1 LFSLSSFVFLS
12 LLRSP
17 PPPVDHAPPSLL
29 LIHPRGV
36 PPSDHGVVSL
46 DPRVRVWVSSPF
58 PQMHRRG
65 LDAFL
70 HALSRQHSPLK
81 PIHGHFHSFPA
92 RSLSSLSSLRPS
104 PPSSP
109 PFYPQQQQH
118 PHQRRWLPAPPSAA
132 ASTEGPS
139 SLIKEDGIAIC
150 SSLWVDSFR
159 EPDRTVTNLSSYL
172 RRFELWIIA
181 YQKVCADETG
191 AYLPKSAISHAA
203 LDGLLALRNAVLDAR
218 FRWGARL
225 EYYIRSP
232 RDKTDLETLSKRKIR
247 TILTTAQPPPF
258 QDRIVQEVL
267 LMILEPIYEGRFYQK
282 SFAFRP
288 GRNAHT
294 ALRVI
299 RRSFAGY
306 LWYMKGDLGTILDGV
321 KVGLVINAL
330 LRDVR
335 DKKVVDLIKSAL
347 VTPVVTGRPED
358 EEAARKKKKKR
369 KYQKKRV
376 LAEDEP
382 KPDPYW
388 LQTFFGFAPE
398 EAAKLPNWGHCGLL
412 SPLLANVVL
421 DELDK
426 WMEGKIKEFYR
437 PSKTDVIWN
446 SENAD
451 GGEQEQGNTSWPE
464 FVPTSGP
471 DKTRKID
478 FIRYGGHILIG
489 VRGPRADA
497 AALRKQLIEF
507 CDLKFLLKL
516 DNESLPIEHIT
527 KGIMFLDHVLCRRVV
542 YPTLRYTATGG
553 KIISEKGVGTLLS
566 VSASLRQCIKQFR
579 KLEFLK
585 GDRDPD
591 PQPCFRMFHATQAHT
606 NAQMNKLLSTMV
618 EWYRYADN
626 RKKIVNFCSYIIRG
640 SLAKLYAA
648 KYKLRSRAKVYKI
661 ASRNLSRPLK
671 DKKGQSPEYHNL
683 LRMGLVDSID
693 GLQYTRMSLV
703 PDTDYT
709 PFPSGWR
716 PEHEKVLL
724 EYIRLQ
730 DTGILEEQR
739 NALREQGLLTPQ
751 DHISMLV
758 WNYKKN
764 TNLLPVVDGSDTQKA
779 KEILLELT
787 GSNASHKSGEVEENG
802 GILEGLYYILCQVFS
817 KVQELGDQF
826 RIGRAKTDSGDDAG
840 QAKSGWQENEDDE
853 IKLVSGDE
861 LRPRYILDMHRILHA
876 QLSAGHVGVRIDV
889 NHEYSVDSVW

>member
-1 LFSLSSFVFLS
+1 MHRSSLTALRWSLRDRSRRSPMDCFRVPFLKIPRRFLS
-12 LLRSP
+12 PLSTVQPPQLP
-17 PPPVDHAPPSLL
+17 PPPPPRFQRH
-29 LIHPRGV
+29 HPRDLTW
-36 PPSDHGVVSL
+36 S
-46 DPRVRVWVSSPF
+46 
-58 PQMHRRG
+58 
-65 LDAFL
+65 
-70 HALSRQHSPLK
+70 
-81 PIHGHFHSFPA
+81 
-92 RSLSSLSSLRPS
+92 
-104 PPSSP
+104 
-109 PFYPQQQQH
+109 
-118 PHQRRWLPAPPSAA
+118 SAA
-132 ASTEGPS
+132 AGASVDPS

-150 SSLWVDSFR
+150 SSLWIDSFR
-159 EPDRTVTNLSSYL
+159 DPGQTITNVTSYL
-172 RRFELWIIA
+172 RRLELWVIA
-181 YQKVCADETG
+181 YQKVAADDTG
-191 AYLPKSAISHAA
+191 SYVPKNTIPPHA
-203 LDGLLALRNAVLDAR
+203 LEGLLALRNAVLDGR
-218 FRWGARL
+218 FRWGSRL
-225 EYYIRSP
+225 EFHVRSP
-232 RDKTDLETLSKRKIR
+232 RDKTDLEALSKRKIR
-247 TILTTAQPPPF
+247 ILLTTSQPPPF

-267 LMILEPIYEGRFYQK
+267 LMILEPIYEARFSQK

-288 GRNAHT
+288 GRTAHT
-294 ALRVI
+294 VIRVI

-306 LWYMKGDLGTILDGV
+306 LWYMKADVSTLLDGAN
-321 KVGLVINAL
+321 VGLVINAL

-347 VTPVVTGRPED
+347 VTPVITGRPDD
-358 EEAARKKKKKR
+358 EEALRKKRKKR
-369 KYQKKRV
+369 KYQKKKV

-388 LQTFFGFAPE
+388 LQSFFGFAPE
-398 EAAKLPNWGHCGLL
+398 EAEKLPNWGHCGVL
-412 SPLLANVVL
+412 SPLLVNVVL
-421 DELDK
+421 DELDQ
-426 WMEGKIKEFYR
+426 WMEEKIKEFYH

-446 SENAD
+446 SED
-451 GGEQEQGNTSWPE
+451 PEGGEREHGNTSWPE

-471 DKTRKID
+471 DKTRKVD
-478 FIRYGGHILIG
+478 FVRYGGHILIG

-497 AALRKQLIEF
+497 ATLRKQLIDF
-507 CDLKFLLKL
+507 CDQKYSLKM

-606 NAQMNKLLSTMV
+606 NAQMNKFLCTMA

-626 RKKIVNFCSYIIRG
+626 RKKVVNFCSYIIRG

-693 GLQYTRMSLV
+693 GLHYTRMSLV

-716 PEHEKVLL
+716 PDHEKILL
-724 EYIRLQ
+724 EYIKLQ
-730 DTGILEEQR
+730 NPRALEEQL

-751 DHISMLV
+751 DYISLLV

-764 TNLLPVVDGSDTQKA
+764 TNLLPAGDGSDTQKA
-779 KEILLELT
+779 KDLLLELA
-787 GSNASHKSGEVEENG
+787 GGGLKSDIEETDG
-802 GILEGLYYILCQVFS
+802 R
-817 KVQELGDQF
+817 KV
-826 RIGRAKTDSGDDAG
+826 I
-840 QAKSGWQENEDDE
+840 
-853 IKLVSGDE
+853 
-861 LRPRYILDMHRILHA
+861 P
-876 QLSAGHVGVRIDV
+876 VGVKK
-889 NHEYSVDSVW
+889 